1 MKQNLMQIRC
11 SFTSVIL
18 TGRYDRKTAITRR
31 HKNTQKK
38 HKRLHRRTPLGRKVH
53 RRVQF
58 AIPSGTQLYY
68 KQIHKLSPV
77 ISHQTLL
84 KLCSFLKST
93 DEVLQKFLHAT
104 KTLAIKTLM
113 CDTKLCF
120 VDIHKLKS
128 HRTDLQFIRKKY
140 YVTCFGTG
148 NFPLRIKHVAYIGAI
163 TFIYIYIYIFFPVM
177 VQKPLAGKGLL
188 TVEASR

>member
-1 MKQNLMQIRC
+1 MHR
-11 SFTSVIL
+11 
-18 TGRYDRKTAITRR
+18 
-31 HKNTQKK
+31 KNTEVFTAERRLAERFIEGYSSRYLAARNCTTSRSINSRQLSRIK
-38 HKRLHRRTPLGRKVH
+38 H
-53 RRVQF
+53 
-58 AIPSGTQLYY
+58 PSN
-68 KQIHKLSPV
+68 
-77 ISHQTLL
+77 
-84 KLCSFLKST
+84 CSFLKST
-93 DEVLQKFLHAT
+93 REVLQKFLHAT